1 MHSLWEFPKSIN
13 VCRVNYEIRSD
24 YRDVLNIINALN
36 DPDTL
41 GDSEQETAII
51 RGSIM
56 LEIMYVD
63 FQNIPQEHLEEALKC
78 AKEFIDM
85 GITED
90 SKKPR
95 IMDWEQDAHAI
106 IPAIN
111 KTLNTEIRACEYL
124 HWWTFLGAYME
135 IGESLFSSILNI
147 RQKKLK
153 GKKLEIWEEEFY
165 KENKSIIDL
174 KSKSQRSTEE
184 KEKLREYFGYKKT

>member
-1 MHSLWEFPKSIN
+1 MHSLWEFPKSLK
-13 VCRVNYEIRSD
+13 VGGVYYDIRSD

-36 DPDTL
+36 DPDTM
-41 GDSEQETAII
+41 GEDDKETSVI
-51 RGSIM
+51 RSRIL
-56 LEIMYVD
+56 LEIMYLNYGD
-63 FQNIPQEHLEEALKC
+63 IPQDRLEEALNA

-85 GITED
+85 GIAEE

-111 KTLNTEIRACEYL
+111 KNLNMEIRACDYL

-135 IGESLFSSILNI
+135 IGESLFSSIISI

-153 GKKLEIWEEEFY
+153 GKKLEKWEEEFY
-165 KENKSIIDL
+165 KENKSFIDL

-184 KEKLREYFGYKKT
+184 REKLREYFGYKKK